1 MKKINFK
8 FKSSLILALVIIAQ
22 CSIYACPRCNL
33 AFYNE
38 LLEERGKTLGGQEL
52 LAAILNQGID
62 PIQFAASLNQPIGT
76 GPSSISGSLSNSLTG
91 NSTNSLT
98 NTVTNPASLFQQ
110 TPGTGDFIEIIS
122 RDNTLGIPPTSYVPQ
137 DVTPNARVQIELS
150 EGEYYIGKG
159 VMFKGF
165 LTNGTIPGPT
175 IIVNEGD
182 IVEFT
187 VVNKGNIPHGA
198 SIHSAYTQTSKYVGH
213 IGPGETKKVLFRV
226 TQPGV
231 FLYHCAPGGHAIPL
245 HILFGQYGMMVV
257 KPKQQYKLE
266 QILKKKPDVE
276 IYLLQNE
283 LYSSGKDAI
292 EGKALY
298 SMFNGKLFRYVE
310 EPIKAKPGD
319 YVRIYYLNAG
329 PNHVSTFHIVGI
341 LWDYAYWQGNP
352 SNPMNGGQTVLSGP
366 SDSWVVEFRMP
377 PDEGSFLMLD
387 HAVSSADRGAIGILQ
402 CKKDAV
408 TPVTVTADGVKYT
421 EKEMSEIK
429 SKIIRTVS
437 PFEPGS
443 PDVDPIVVYGPETR
457 EVTVK
462 IIGNSFY
469 PKTIQVAEGTAV
481 KWINEDIFTY
491 MEGEFAAIHNV
502 ATYEGDVPFNS
513 PLLGHAET
521 FTNEF
526 KSEGD
531 YKYLCSPHPYMRGR
545 VIVSS
550 QSSGTGVS
558 SKWLIGLS
566 GLSFVMVAVMFFMVG
581 SIRKKYN
588 QSVK

>member
-1 MKKINFK
+1 MNMDILKTGLLRYFFITLSVAFTDG
-8 FKSSLILALVIIAQ
+8 SLW
-22 CSIYACPRCNL
+22 ACPRCNL

-52 LAAILNQGID
+52 LNAIMNQGID
-62 PIQFAASLNQPIGT
+62 PVQFAASLESPLKT
-76 GPSSISGSLSNSLTG
+76 SSPLSAPLTG
-91 NSTNSLT
+91 GTITSPP
-98 NTVTNPASLFQQ
+98 TNPGALFQQ
-110 TPGTGDFIEIIS
+110 NQQQGDFIEIIN
-122 RDNTLGIPPTSYVPQ
+122 RDNSLGIPPTSYVPQ
-137 DVTPNARVQIELS
+137 DATPDARVQIELY

-165 LTNGTIPGPT
+165 LTSGTIPGPT

-226 TQPGV
+226 IQPGV

-276 IYLLQNE
+276 LYLLQNE
-283 LYSSGKDAI
+283 LYASGKDAI

-310 EPIKAKPGD
+310 SPVKAKPGD

-352 SNPMNGGQTVLSGP
+352 ANPLTGGQTVLSGP

-377 PDEGSFLMLD
+377 PDEGTYLMLD

-402 CKKDAV
+402 CTKDAV
-408 TPVTVTADGVKYT
+408 TPITITADGQKYND
-421 EKEMSEIK
+421 KEMAEIK

-443 PDVDPIVVYGPETR
+443 EDVDPIAVYGPETK
-457 EVTVK
+457 EVTVH

-469 PKTIQVAEGTAV
+469 PKTIQIAEGTTV

-502 ATYEGDVPFNS
+502 ASYEGDKPFNS

-521 FTNEF
+521 FSNVFT
-526 KSEGD
+526 SEGD

-550 QSSGTGVS
+550 QSAGSQGAS

-566 GLSFVMVAVMFFMVG
+566 GLSFAMVVVMFFMVS
-581 SIRKKYN
+581 SIRKKYK
-588 QSVK
+588 QA